1 MGGAELATG
10 LAPQPAVQSLA
21 PALQPS
27 RKSSSSGLLSSMC
40 ARSRIFISRILLVV
54 EREGFLFGVF
64 YSGVILSYFFRLS
77 NVSAPFIRASR
88 WGSNKGALFSVQFS

>member
-10 LAPQPAVQSLA
+10 LAPQPAVKAVQ
-21 PALQPS
+21 PAVQPA
-27 RKSSSSGLLSSMC
+27 RKSSFSGLLSSMC

-54 EREGFLFGVF
+54 EREGFLFGVI

-88 WGSNKGALFSVQFS
+88 WGSNKDALFSVQFS